1 VSGYGLGMRTHVTA
15 HQSRAALA
23 RWIAVLVMLCG
34 ASLLGGCAAD
44 TNGEGVAGPV
54 AGGEESSGPPSI
66 AVAQVGSFQQ
76 PLHAAAVPGTDLV
89 AVVEKGGR
97 VFVVSGMSCQGAE
110 RCPEEPVQ
118 GGEVVVD
125 LSNAVST
132 GSEQGLLGLAFH
144 PQWPRDERIFL
155 NYTDRDGTTRVEAWN
170 LAGPTARAQRHQELL
185 RIRQPYANHNGGH
198 LAFGPD
204 GLLYVG
210 TGDGGAAGDPEDRAQ
225 EDDELLGKMLRL
237 DVDAGGARGYAIPDG
252 NLDAGAEQVWAVG
265 LRNPWRYS
273 FDSELGDLWIA
284 DVGQNAWEALHVL
297 PASRLQR
304 GPAPNFGWRLFEG
317 YEPFDQDG
325 RTGAG
330 KLVRPVLAYG
340 HDDGCSITGG
350 VVYRGELVEQLR
362 GWYVFADFCGDD
374 LRLVDADGVPGGSFE
389 PGELQWTSA
398 AQVAQVASIV
408 EVHQGEL
415 LVVSLGGA
423 IGQVVPG

>member
-1 VSGYGLGMRTHVTA
+1 MRTFCIC
-15 HQSRAALA
+15 AL
-23 RWIAVLVMLCG
+23 L
-34 ASLLGGCAAD
+34 LLGGMLAGAGCAA
-44 TNGEGVAGPV
+44 AGMDEDGGSEQD
-54 AGGEESSGPPSI
+54 AGRSEAPSRPASI
-66 AVAQVGSFQQ
+66 AVAQVGSFEQ
-76 PLHAAAVPGTDLV
+76 PVHAAAVPGTDLV

-97 VFVVSGMSCQGAE
+97 VLVVSGMSCQGPE
-110 RCPEEPVQ
+110 RCPAEPVR
-118 GGEVVVD
+118 GGELIVD
-125 LSNAVST
+125 LRNAVST

-155 NYTDRDGTTRVEAWN
+155 NYTDRSGTTRVEAWN
-170 LAGPTARAQRHQELL
+170 LPAPTARAQRHQELL
-185 RIRQPYANHNGGH
+185 RIPQPYANHNGGH

-210 TGDGGAAGDPEDRAQ
+210 TGDGGAAGDPQDRAQ

-284 DVGQNAWEALHVL
+284 DVGQSAWEALHVL
-297 PASRLQR
+297 PASRLGQ
-304 GPAPNFGWRLFEG
+304 GPTPNFGWRLFEG
-317 YEPFDQDG
+317 YEPFNRDG
-325 RTGAG
+325 RTGPG
-330 KLVRPVLAYG
+330 ELDRPVLAYG

-350 VVYRGELVEQLR
+350 VVYRGQLVEDLR

-374 LRLVDADGVPGGSFE
+374 LRMVDADGVPGGSFE
-389 PGELQWTSA
+389 AGELQWTSA
-398 AQVAQVASIV
+398 AQVVEQVVSID
-408 EVHQGEL
+408 EVQQGEL

-423 IGQVVPG
+423 IGQVVPA